1 VEVDKPARIIIIL
14 SFGFVSHSDSVF
26 VKFTLAKSMVEL
38 VCLHD
43 FKEQIFKE

>member
-1 VEVDKPARIIIIL
+1 VEVDKPARLIIRL

-26 VKFTLAKSMVEL
+26 VKFTLAKRMEL
-38 VCLHD
+38 VCLPD